1 MSDLRLEW
9 IGIAFFFLVLV
20 SIQFALNKIII
31 LLKEIKFILQN
42 KK

>member
-1 MSDLRLEW
+1 MGGLKFEW
-9 IGIAFFFLVLV
+9 VGIAFFFLVLV
-20 SIQFALNKIII
+20 SIQFALNKIIL